1 MVNLNVCLLTGLIAE
16 QFLESTATQLSY
28 HGLCELNTTAKEGEL
43 SVFFRNNHF
52 STMIKHKV
60 FSSLPTPTLS
70 IAAKLIITT
79 PATSSRFKPTTTKK
93 KKKILM
99 QIFIA
104 KIAQKSLFAYVFWAQ
119 VKHLAWLTAFWTL
132 EFNNYTSLKAVFSKC
147 FFFFSCTEPKITSV
161 ALTYTK
167 ISLNSIYIL
176 KVFTEVYRYIIDL
189 ILRFYSSTNSKN

>member
-1 MVNLNVCLLTGLIAE
+1 MVSFNLCLLKGLIAE

-60 FSSLPTPTLS
+60 FTSLPTPILF

-79 PATSSRFKPTTTKK
+79 PASLSRFKPTTKE
-93 KKKILM
+93 KILR

-104 KIAQKSLFAYVFWAQ
+104 KIAHKYLFIHVFD
-119 VKHLAWLTAFWTL
+119 
-132 EFNNYTSLKAVFSKC
+132 
-147 FFFFSCTEPKITSV
+147 PK
-161 ALTYTK
+161 
-167 ISLNSIYIL
+167 
-176 KVFTEVYRYIIDL
+176 
-189 ILRFYSSTNSKN
+189 